1 MRALTGRRIV
11 ESPALRPLL
20 LLIALLV
27 LWQAAV
33 SLFTIPKWLI
43 PAPLEVINEIGKEWP
58 RLWRDGLVTGYAS
71 LLGFLMSVAIGIPLA
86 MAIAYSRV
94 IESFL
99 YPILVFSQTVP
110 KIAIA
115 PLFVVWFGFGVFPKV
130 ISGFLLAFFPI
141 VVATVTG
148 FKSVDRDMID
158 LVRSMRA
165 SRLQTFAMISFPFA
179 LPSIFAGMKV
189 AVTLAVVGAVVG
201 EFVGSNSGLGYLLQI
216 ANGNFD
222 LPLMFAA
229 LVVLAFIGVL
239 FFVVL
244 EAIERLTLPWHA
256 SQRADLAATL

>member
-1 MRALTGRRIV
+1 MATMTARRIL
-11 ESPALRPLL
+11 ESPALRPI
-20 LLIALLV
+20 LLIVALVV
-27 LWQAAV
+27 LWQAAM
-33 SLFTIPKWLI
+33 SIFAIPKWLI
-43 PAPLEVINEIGKEWP
+43 PTPLEVINEMIKEWP
-58 RLWRDGLVTGYAS
+58 RLWREGLVTAYAS
-71 LLGFLMSVAIGIPLA
+71 FFGFLLSVAVGIPLA

-99 YPILVFSQTVP
+99 YPVLVFSQTIP

-148 FKSVDRDMID
+148 FKSVERDMID
-158 LVRSMRA
+158 LVRSMKA
-165 SRLQTFAMISFPFA
+165 SRLQTFVMISFPFA
-179 LPSIFAGMKV
+179 LPSIFAGLKV

-229 LVVLAFIGVL
+229 LVALAMIGVL

-244 EAIERLTLPWHA
+244 EAIERLVLPWHA
-256 SQRADLAATL
+256 SQRNDFAATL